1 MEFLVLVYLTKKAF
15 TLVFTEQAEKVGIS
29 PKILG
34 IYKKAVPLNK
44 MTSTKNLSQRNII
57 LFRVKHQ
64 LHNYI
69 SFY

>member
-29 PKILG
+29 PKNLG
-34 IYKKAVPLNK
+34 IYKKSVPLNK